1 MVYRCV
7 LVSVPDSSA
16 LSPAKFSL
24 HWNKNKNS
32 CVFYI
37 AIPYF
42 VNLLSYDY

>member
-16 LSPAKFSL
+16 LSPAKFPL
-24 HWNKNKNS
+24 HWNKNS

-37 AIPYF
+37 VTPYF

>member
-1 MVYRCV
+1 MVYICV

-16 LSPAKFSL
+16 LSPAKFLL
-24 HWNKNKNS
+24 HWNENF

-37 AIPYF
+37 VTPYF